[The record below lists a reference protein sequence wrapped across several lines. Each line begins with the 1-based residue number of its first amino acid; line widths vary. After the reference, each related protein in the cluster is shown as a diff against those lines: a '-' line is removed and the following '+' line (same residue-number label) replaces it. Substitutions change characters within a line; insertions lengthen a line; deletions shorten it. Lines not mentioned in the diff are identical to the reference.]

1 MFGVGFRSLTA
12 LQTMASR
19 QEHRIADLR
28 GAPRKAR
35 ETSDRFADEDL
46 RFENQQLHERN
57 LDLELLLAA
66 RTAQVRLLSHEFRT
80 PLQAIFGYTELLER
94 EIHGPLNDA
103 QHRDL
108 LRIQQCQQ
116 HLLDL
121 ITATLDFAKLEQE
134 EPPATTR

>member
-1 MFGVGFRSLTA
+1 
-12 LQTMASR
+12 MASR

-35 ETSDRFADEDL
+35 ESSNRFADEDL
-46 RFENQQLHERN
+46 RLENQQLHERN
-57 LDLELLLAA
+57 QDLELRLAA
-66 RTAQVRLLSHEFRT
+66 RTAQLRILSHEFRT

-94 EIHGPLNDA
+94 ELHGPLNDT

-116 HLLDL
+116 DLLDL
-121 ITATLDFAKLEQE
+121 ITATLDFAKLEND
-134 EPPATTR
+134 EPPATAR